1 MSRLSGGGAFALV
14 FGLRASVSDTSRNL
28 SYGGLMDQSTPVT
41 QPCSEVISPG
51 VLCGGVWVSMPTVV
65 GSPQG
70 SGKCETCGSTRRTPN
85 VPTVS
90 HVVDAAD
97 LR

>member
-1 MSRLSGGGAFALV
+1 M
-14 FGLRASVSDTSRNL
+14 N
-28 SYGGLMDQSTPVT
+28 QSTPVT
-41 QPCSEVISPG
+41 QPCLEVISPG
-51 VLCGGVWVSMPTVV
+51 VGCGGVWVSMPTVV
-65 GSPQG
+65 GGSQR

-90 HVVDAAD
+90 YVVDAAD